1 MKLYRQGQRFAFA
14 LAALDWF
21 VPLSVRTDKAQRT
34 RAYIVIGIILINL
47 AICALSGM
55 ALWATNLSPQ
65 AMVAGT
71 AITVISAVF
80 YVTA

>member
-34 RAYIVIGIILINL
+34 RAYIVIGIILINKL
-47 AICALSGM
+47 LGR
-55 ALWATNLSPQ
+55 
-65 AMVAGT
+65 
-71 AITVISAVF
+71 
-80 YVTA
+80 Y